1 MTLTAQLRDQ
11 AVRVAGVV
19 DPDLLT
25 GAQAAA
31 AVEDL
36 ATAEKAIASTLMFT
50 ALRAAKTDAWQGQ
63 GYASA
68 ADWFAAKAG
77 VSVFEANRLLG
88 TARRADRL
96 PKTKAAMKKGDLSPD
111 QADAVTD
118 AATADPDAEDDLLGC
133 AARDTHKK
141 LREQAAKRKAAAT
154 DAAERERRIRRS
166 RSLRTG
172 TDADGAF
179 WARIYGPG
187 ADAARFEAMLRP
199 FEELIFRQHRSAGR
213 RDTHENRRYDALQLM
228 LAYHAHLAHHTNSGT
243 GSGSA
248 TPKDGEQPASDDTSS
263 SNAAA
268 PSTGSEAA
276 QAKATNRSRHGAEPD
291 TEAAEPRCEGPT
303 QAGPTGDPTASP
315 TGRGAHS
322 ARPGD
327 RSTATGHP
335 PGDPGAGPAGTWSPP
350 WDPDQTI
357 ALPAKVPGGDNVK
370 VIVNVDHTA
379 LLRGHTTAGE
389 TCEIAGIGPVSVH
402 AVRDIL
408 RNDPFLA
415 VVVRKGR
422 NVLAVAHH
430 GRGLNA
436 HQRTAIEANG
446 VRCTNIACNR
456 TIAIQ
461 IDHRVP
467 YATDPVTHLDNTDP
481 LCTTCHQL
489 KTHHQHHL
497 EPGRGPR
504 RLLPPHHPDNPLTAA
519 APTHAAEAAT
529 GPRGDRSTTGDRA
542 APTRPMPSSPEG
554 GLPTGKALVEL
565 IDRRPLTPAEEH
577 ELENRTLQHLIDRG
591 HDITGLRMTKPP
603 KRPAA
608 TPGVEQPTLC

>member
-141 LREQAAKRKAAAT
+141 LREEAAKRKAAAT
-154 DAAERERRIRRS
+154 DAADRERRIRRS

-228 LAYHAHLAHHTNSGT
+228 LAYHAHLAKQTKNSGSSS

-248 TPKDGEQPASDDTSS
+248 SATSEDGEEPASDDTTPRD
-263 SNAAA
+263 AAA
-268 PSTGSEAA
+268 PTGPEAA
-276 QAKATNRSRHGAEPD
+276 EAETSNRSAAGAEPN
-291 TEAAEPRCEGPT
+291 R
-303 QAGPTGDPTASP
+303 S
-315 TGRGAHS
+315 
-322 ARPGD
+322 GD
-327 RSTATGHP
+327 RSTATRQA
-335 PGDPGAGPAGTWSPP
+335 PGAGPAGTWSPP

-422 NVLAVAHH
+422 NVIAVAHH

-456 TIAIQ
+456 TVAIQ
-461 IDHRVP
+461 IDHRIP
-467 YATDPVTHLDNTDP
+467 YATDPTTHLDNTDP

-504 RLLPPHHPDNPLTAA
+504 RLLPPDHPDNPLTRHRTRPSAPADRAGHPGGRGAGPADPAPA
-519 APTHAAEAAT
+519 APAGT
-529 GPRGDRSTTGDRA
+529 
-542 APTRPMPSSPEG
+542 
-554 GLPTGKALVEL
+554 LPTGKALVEL

-603 KRPAA
+603 ASPAA
-608 TPGVEQPTLC
+608 APGVEQSTLC

>member
-1 MTLTAQLRDQ
+1 MDIGHLVVIEQVFAYCWGMTLIAQLRDQ

-19 DPDLLT
+19 DPDRLT

-63 GYASA
+63 GYGSA

-96 PKTKAAMKKGDLSPD
+96 PKTKAAMKKGNLSPD

-118 AATADPDAEDDLLGC
+118 AATADPDAEEDLLGC

-141 LREQAAKRKAAAT
+141 LREEAAKRKAAAT
-154 DAAERERRIRRS
+154 DAAERERRVRRS

-228 LAYHAHLAHHTNSGT
+228 LAYHAHLAQHTKGPAPASPEHAEEATDDT
-243 GSGSA
+243 GSASE
-248 TPKDGEQPASDDTSS
+248 PQPP
-263 SNAAA
+263 A
-268 PSTGSEAA
+268 PSGP
-276 QAKATNRSRHGAEPD
+276 GD
-291 TEAAEPRCEGPT
+291 GDAAEPTLER
-303 QAGPTGDPTASP
+303 S
-315 TGRGAHS
+315 R
-322 ARPGD
+322 D

-335 PGDPGAGPAGTWSPP
+335 PGTPEKPEAGPGGMWSPP
-350 WDPDQTI
+350 WDPDQTVS
-357 ALPAKVPGGDNVK
+357 LPARIPGGDNVK
-370 VIVNVDHTA
+370 VIVNIDHTA
-379 LLRGHTTAGE
+379 LIRGHTTAGE

-422 NVLAVAHH
+422 NVIAVAHH

-446 VRCTNIACNR
+446 VRCSNIACNR
-456 TIAIQ
+456 TVAIQ
-461 IDHRVP
+461 IDHRIP
-467 YATDPVTHLDNTDP
+467 YATDPTTHLDNTDP
-481 LCTTCHQL
+481 LCTPCHQL

-497 EPGRGPR
+497 EAGRGPR
-504 RLLPPHHPDNPLTAA
+504 RLLPPDHPDNPLTRHPAR
-519 APTHAAEAAT
+519 PP
-529 GPRGDRSTTGDRA
+529 GPS
-542 APTRPMPSSPEG
+542 
-554 GLPTGKALVEL
+554 
-565 IDRRPLTPAEEH
+565 I
-577 ELENRTLQHLIDRG
+577 
-591 HDITGLRMTKPP
+591 
-603 KRPAA
+603 
-608 TPGVEQPTLC
+608 EQQTLC